1 MTDFVGCKAALFCG
15 DALLTYLRDDKP
27 GLPWAAKW
35 DLPGGGREGGETP
48 EACLLRELHEE
59 FGLILAADR
68 LLWRRRWPSMLDAS
82 RSSYFFAGRLSVA
95 EIAAIRFG
103 EEGQYW
109 QMMRVADY
117 LAHPHGI
124 PELQRRVAVALPD
137 V

>member
-35 DLPGGGREGGETP
+35 DLPGGGREGDETP

-82 RSSYFFAGRLSVA
+82 RSSYFFAGRISAA

>member
-1 MTDFVGCKAALFCG
+1 M
-15 DALLTYLRDDKP
+15 
-27 GLPWAAKW
+27 
-35 DLPGGGREGGETP
+35 
-48 EACLLRELHEE
+48 HEE

-82 RSSYFFAGRLSVA
+82 RSSYFFAGRITA
-95 EIAAIRFG
+95 TEIAAIRFG

>member
-103 EEGQYW
+103 NEGQYW